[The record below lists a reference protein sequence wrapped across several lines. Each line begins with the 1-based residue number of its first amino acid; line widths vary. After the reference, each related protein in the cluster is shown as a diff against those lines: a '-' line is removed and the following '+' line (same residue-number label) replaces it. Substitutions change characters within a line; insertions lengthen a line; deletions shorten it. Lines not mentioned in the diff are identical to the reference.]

1 MQKNSYLA
9 PSKSEAK
16 THVSAKRKDNTFL
29 YIKVDARDI
38 SYNGA
43 TNEYYAEDGL
53 VMDEDGVWVS
63 PQRKAAR
70 QADSE
75 VRFRG
80 EEEPVFYSNA
90 MRAVENIKQERATPE
105 QWLAMLQK
113 NGGLKAGEDKWLG
126 LSEWL
131 KGQDKKSLTKQEVL
145 EYIAQNKI

>member
-1 MQKNSYLA
+1 M
-9 PSKSEAK
+9 
-16 THVSAKRKDNTFL
+16 SAKRKDNTFL

-63 PQRKAAR
+63 PQRKAER
-70 QADSE
+70 QADSD

-90 MRAVENIKQERATPE
+90 MRAVEKIKQERATPE
-105 QWLAMLQK
+105 QWVTLSTKESWMAIFPLGISWRRVSTRMTS
-113 NGGLKAGEDKWLG
+113 NG
-126 LSEWL
+126 
-131 KGQDKKSLTKQEVL
+131 SLPTP
-145 EYIAQNKI
+145 